1 MDTSIHV
8 VRARR
13 PRHRPFLGEA
23 QLVLPQPRSRAWG
36 PTGAPGPRPRTA
48 AWPLRIRAEGRSTC
62 WSPSA
67 LDAVSTTVYG
77 TVWGRSVGRR
87 GVVLALGPG

>member
-36 PTGAPGPRPRTA
+36 PTGCAR
-48 AWPLRIRAEGRSTC
+48 
-62 WSPSA
+62 PSA
-67 LDAVSTTVYG
+67 EN
-77 TVWGRSVGRR
+77 R
-87 GVVLALGPG
+87 GVAAQDPRRRPKYLLEPLCP